1 MEDIV
6 AGALFVAIQA
16 GAVIVIAAMGELVGE
31 QSGVFN
37 MGLEGTMAM
46 GAIGSFIAVTLIPN
60 PFVGMG
66 IAMLVGVIMG
76 CVLAIA
82 VVHVRVNQLVAG
94 LALGFVGNGI
104 AREIGRPYAGMLID
118 ARFQAVHL
126 PVLSDLPYVGRA
138 LFSHDP
144 AVYLAYLVLPA
155 LVSLVLFRTR
165 WGMAIRAC
173 GENPAA
179 ADSAGISVTRVRFL
193 CTCFAGAMAGAAGA
207 YLVLAFAP
215 TWVEGVT
222 GGKGWIAVAL
232 VIFSRWRPKFLI
244 LGALLFGIMTS
255 LGFVGQIQGW
265 GAYANF
271 LSMIPY
277 LSTIALL
284 MLPSLSGRGAQRK
297 RAAFPGGL
305 GMPYSREEA

>member
-1 MEDIV
+1 MEDVI

-46 GAIGSFIAVTLIPN
+46 GAISSFIVATLIPS
-60 PFVGMG
+60 PFLGMG
-66 IAMLVGVIMG
+66 AAMVVGILMG
-76 CVLAIA
+76 IVMAIA
-82 VVHVRVNQLVAG
+82 AVHVRVNQLVAG
-94 LALGFVGNGI
+94 LALGFIGNGL

-126 PVLSDLPYVGRA
+126 PVLSDLPYLGRP
-138 LFSHDP
+138 LFSQDP

-193 CTCFAGAMAGAAGA
+193 CTCFAGALAGAAGA

-284 MLPSLSGRGAQRK
+284 MLPGLSGRGAQRK

>member
-1 MEDIV
+1 MENVIS
-6 AGALFVAIQA
+6 GALFIAIQA
-16 GAVIVIAAMGELVGE
+16 GTVIVIAAMGELIGE

-46 GAIGSFIAVTLIPN
+46 GAIGGFIAVTLVPS
-60 PFVGMG
+60 PFFGMA
-66 IAMLVGVIMG
+66 IAMLVGVLMG
-76 CVLAIA
+76 CLLAIA
-82 VVHVRVNQLVAG
+82 AVHVRVNQLVAG
-94 LALGFVGNGI
+94 LALGFIGNGL
-104 AREIGRPYAGMLID
+104 AREIGRPYAGRLIA
-118 ARFQAVHL
+118 ARFQPVHL
-126 PVLSDLPYVGRA
+126 PVLSEIPFLGRPLFSQDLP
-138 LFSHDP
+138 
-144 AVYLAYLVLPA
+144 VYFAYLVLPA
-155 LVSLVLFRTR
+155 LVSFVLSKTR

-179 ADSAGISVTRVRFL
+179 ADSAGIAVTRVRFL
-193 CTCFAGAMAGAAGA
+193 CTCFAGAMAGVSGA

-244 LGALLFGIMTS
+244 LGALLFGVMTS
-255 LGFVGQIQGW
+255 LGFVGQIRGW

-284 MLPSLSGRGAQRK
+284 ILPSMSGRGAQRK
-297 RAAFPGGL
+297 RTVFPGGL
-305 GMPYSREEA
+305 GVPYSREEA